1 MAMHTGRILIA
12 GGDRLDALDLQ
23 QRLARMSHLVL
34 AIARSS
40 DEALQLAG
48 VLRPDAVV
56 MDARL
61 PGLMDSIQAGTH
73 IWARLGIPV
82 VYRSEHVPEVR
93 LQRLWPG
100 SLAGLL
106 STHTGAHDLRQALE
120 EMLARCAPPPVDP
133 TTQGRSPLPPS
144 RRPERRRTS
153 PSHHTRR

>member
-23 QRLARMSHLVL
+23 QRLARMGHLVL

-73 IWARLGIPV
+73 IWAHPRGAPPAPV
-82 VYRSEHVPEVR
+82 
-93 LQRLWPG
+93 
-100 SLAGLL
+100 AGV
-106 STHTGAHDLRQALE
+106 SSGVALE
-120 EMLARCAPPPVDP
+120 THGSPQPPPGAGGDVGTP
-133 TTQGRSPLPPS
+133 RTVA
-144 RRPERRRTS
+144 RRPHDPGEFATPTIS
-153 PSHHTRR
+153 PS

>member
-1 MAMHTGRILIA
+1 MHTGRILIA

-23 QRLARMSHLVL
+23 QRLARMGHLVL

-40 DEALQLAG
+40 DEVLQLAG

-61 PGLMDSIQAGTH
+61 PGLIDSIQ
-73 IWARLGIPV
+73 V
-82 VYRSEHVPEVR
+82 VYRSEHIPEVR

-106 STHTGAHDLRQALE
+106 SKHTGARDLRQALE
-120 EMLARCAPPPVDP
+120 EMLARRAPPPVDP
-133 TTQGRSPLPPS
+133 TPQGRSPLAPSRHPSSS
-144 RRPERRRTS
+144 RRPR
-153 PSHHTRR
+153 